1 MNLLQDTIDN
11 SLQTKLETESQ
22 TDSGAENED
31 SCPSNQS
38 SEATD
43 DCIDEG
49 IDVEQAATAAAND
62 RNEKKRQQTGPYTY
76 ELFSIMVHSGTAA
89 GGHYYAYI
97 K

>member
-1 MNLLQDTIDN
+1 MFHSIDYI
-11 SLQTKLETESQ
+11 QAKVETESQ

-38 SEATD
+38 SESTD
-43 DCIDEG
+43 DGIDEG
-49 IDVEQAATAAAND
+49 IDVEQAATAAANH
-62 RNEKKRQQTGPYTY
+62 RNEKKRQHTGPYNY

>member
-1 MNLLQDTIDN
+1 MMLFYPKQAKVEI
-11 SLQTKLETESQ
+11 ESQ

-38 SEATD
+38 SECTD
-43 DCIDEG
+43 ECIDEG
-49 IDVEQAATAAAND
+49 IDVQQAATAAAND
-62 RNEKKRQQTGPYTY
+62 RNEKKRCERGPYAY